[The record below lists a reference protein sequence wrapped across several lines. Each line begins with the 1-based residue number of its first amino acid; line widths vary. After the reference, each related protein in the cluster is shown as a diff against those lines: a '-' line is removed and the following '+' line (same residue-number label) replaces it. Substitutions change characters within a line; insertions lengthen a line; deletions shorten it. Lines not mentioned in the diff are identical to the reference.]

1 MMTSIAFIRRL
12 AAVMSLA
19 ALSLWPMLG
28 HATCTRTSASQTGD
42 TRTAQIA
49 FGRINMTDTYLQ
61 PVGTMLASVVV
72 PPTQYTYN
80 GATAAT
86 VLWNCDL
93 ADLPNL
99 YFLAATNGDDRL
111 GGFWETGAA
120 DGLPG
125 VYATWLSYVGI
136 KLTMSGVTLSRYW
149 QRIPLTTY
157 AVSGNRIQIRLQD
170 VPTMQAEL
178 YRISSLPPATG
189 AVSNYCPTMGSASAA
204 GTVYTCIQPNAYIQL
219 VGPGIGHD
227 EIGEDS
233 AYRYDFFG
241 ALNGFGYGMRQAT
254 SLSQVATCVARSATP
269 HVLFSTVSA
278 QQLQAGAVTQ
288 ANFSVQVECSNSV
301 SSGTASG
308 QTALGIQVS
317 PGAYRA
323 AQSLGLVNASGGVT
337 ALVSDNYGN
346 DTGLAQGVGITL
358 ENATTGNTMV
368 FVGQPGITGSV
379 PSANPSGAGAGW
391 YPVLEGASSM
401 GATQSGYTHY
411 LQTFTATL
419 RQLPSHLAQPGKVY
433 ATAYVLVKVQ

>member
-1 MMTSIAFIRRL
+1 MMLRISLVRRVAGALLL
-12 AAVMSLA
+12 AASFML
-19 ALSLWPMLG
+19 PMAG
-28 HATCTRTSASQTGD
+28 HAACVSSGAGQTED

-49 FGRINMTDTYLQ
+49 FGRVNMTDTYLQ
-61 PVGTMLASVVV
+61 PVGTLLASTIV
-72 PPTQYTYN
+72 PPTQYTYG

-86 VLWNCDL
+86 VLWTCDQ

-99 YFLAATNGDDRL
+99 YFLAATNGDDRV

-120 DGLPG
+120 DGLSG
-125 VYATWLSYVGI
+125 VYATWLSYVGV
-136 KLTMSGVTLSRYW
+136 KLTMSGLTLSRYW

-170 VPTMQAEL
+170 VPAMQAEL
-178 YRISSLPPATG
+178 YRISSLPPAAG
-189 AVSNYCPTMGSASAA
+189 AASDYCATMGSASAT
-204 GTVYTCIQPNAYIQL
+204 GTVYTCVQPNAYIQL
-219 VGPGIGHD
+219 VGPGIVHD

-233 AYRYDFFG
+233 AYRYDFWG
-241 ALNGFGYGMRQAT
+241 ADNGFGYGMRQAT

-269 HVLFSTVSA
+269 HVLFPTVSA

-358 ENATTGNTMV
+358 ENATTGNSMV

-401 GATQSGYTHY
+401 GTTQSGYTHY

-419 RQLPSHLAQPGKVY
+419 RQLPSHMAQPGKVY